1 MRLDDLLRDVRHT
14 VRGLR
19 RTPGFAVAVVLT
31 LALGVGGNTAIF
43 SVVDQVLLRPLP
55 YPEGERLVR
64 IYERNLTG
72 PNPNARFSNG
82 VSPANWL
89 DWQARSK
96 TLSSMGVWFNMS
108 RTLTGVG
115 EPEQLNGQFVSWE
128 FLQALGVPPLLG
140 RTLTADD
147 DRRNAP
153 RVAVLSYSLWEQ
165 RFASNPDVIGRVIQ
179 LDDAPVT
186 IVGVMP
192 RGFRF
197 IQQDIDFWSAFGLDR
212 DLPWRDVAGRFTDVV
227 ARIAPNATFAS
238 AETEMRAIAAE
249 LEPGHPMN
257 KDHSVTLVPLR
268 EEFTGEVHRSLVVLY
283 AAVGVLLA
291 IACFN
296 VANLLLARS
305 AARRREIAVRTA
317 LGAGRVPIVRQL
329 LVESLLLAIAGG
341 LLGLALARWSLDA
354 LLAFAPPGLLGV
366 SELTIDQRVLVYAL
380 GLSVLTGVIVG
391 LMPAVSL
398 VRRSFLAHIH
408 DSGHRVTQ
416 SARLRQSLVVAQVA
430 MTIVLLCAAGL
441 LVRTVMALNGA
452 SGGIDRSNL
461 LTMEVTLPTTRYNT
475 PERTAGFVRQAL
487 DAIRSLPGVES
498 VGAGNSLPIIGPPRG
513 GTRFHRL
520 VTPQEAV
527 NRLPITTVRVVTPGY
542 FRTLRIPIV
551 RGREFTDSDP
561 ANGFVVNQ
569 AFARAYLE
577 DVDPLATSISVRMQ
591 REDPYLPIVGVVGDV
606 ASGSVRGQT
615 TPTVYYSNRQMPGQG
630 MSFLI
635 RTTQPEA
642 LSRRAV
648 EALHGID
655 ANLAVTFVRTLET
668 AMSESIARE
677 RLNALVSTSF
687 GLSGLLLAALGLY
700 GLLAFLVTERTK
712 EIGIRISLGAPLARV
727 TASVVGSGLRLVAI
741 GTFAGVVASLL
752 LGRWLESLLFGVT
765 PNDATTYLVT
775 LALISVVSAV
785 ASYVPARRAAG
796 VEPLAALRQE

>member
-1 MRLDDLLRDVRHT
+1 
-14 VRGLR
+14 
-19 RTPGFAVAVVLT
+19 
-31 LALGVGGNTAIF
+31 
-43 SVVDQVLLRPLP
+43 
-55 YPEGERLVR
+55 
-64 IYERNLTG
+64 
-72 PNPNARFSNG
+72 
-82 VSPANWL
+82 
-89 DWQARSK
+89 
-96 TLSSMGVWFNMS
+96 
-108 RTLTGVG
+108 
-115 EPEQLNGQFVSWE
+115 
-128 FLQALGVPPLLG
+128 
-140 RTLTADD
+140 
-147 DRRNAP
+147 
-153 RVAVLSYSLWEQ
+153 
-165 RFASNPDVIGRVIQ
+165 
-179 LDDAPVT
+179 
-186 IVGVMP
+186 
-192 RGFRF
+192 
-197 IQQDIDFWSAFGLDR
+197 
-212 DLPWRDVAGRFTDVV
+212 
-227 ARIAPNATFAS
+227 
-238 AETEMRAIAAE
+238 
-249 LEPGHPMN
+249 
-257 KDHSVTLVPLR
+257 
-268 EEFTGEVHRSLVVLY
+268 
-283 AAVGVLLA
+283 
-291 IACFN
+291 
-296 VANLLLARS
+296 
-305 AARRREIAVRTA
+305 
-317 LGAGRVPIVRQL
+317 
-329 LVESLLLAIAGG
+329 
-341 LLGLALARWSLDA
+341 
-354 LLAFAPPGLLGV
+354 
-366 SELTIDQRVLVYAL
+366 
-380 GLSVLTGVIVG
+380 
-391 LMPAVSL
+391 
-398 VRRSFLAHIH
+398 
-408 DSGHRVTQ
+408 
-416 SARLRQSLVVAQVA
+416 
-430 MTIVLLCAAGL
+430 
-441 LVRTVMALNGA
+441 
-452 SGGIDRSNL
+452 
-461 LTMEVTLPTTRYNT
+461 
-475 PERTAGFVRQAL
+475 
-487 DAIRSLPGVES
+487 
-498 VGAGNSLPIIGPPRG
+498 
-513 GTRFHRL
+513 
-520 VTPQEAV
+520 
-527 NRLPITTVRVVTPGY
+527 LPITTVRVVTPGY

-655 ANLAVTFVRTLET
+655 ANLAVTFVRTLEA

>member
-1 MRLDDLLRDVRHT
+1 M
-14 VRGLR
+14 
-19 RTPGFAVAVVLT
+19 VLT

-55 YPEGERLVR
+55 YPQGDRLVR
-64 IYERNLTG
+64 IYERNL
-72 PNPNARFSNG
+72 NARNPDARYSNG

-96 TLSSMGVWFNMS
+96 TLSTIGIWFTVT
-108 RTLTGVG
+108 RTLTGYG
-115 EPEQLNGQFVSWE
+115 EPQQLNAQFVSWE
-128 FLQALGVPPLLG
+128 FFQTLGVTPLLG

-147 DRRNAP
+147 DRPAAPNAP
-153 RVAVLSYSLWEQ
+153 RVALLSYGLWER
-165 RFASNPDVIGRVIQ
+165 RFAANRDIVGRVIQ
-179 LDDAPVT
+179 LDDAPFTV
-186 IVGVMP
+186 VGVMP

-197 IQQDIDFWSAFGLDR
+197 IQQDIDFWSPFGLNR
-212 DLPWRDVAGRFTDVV
+212 DLPWRDVAGRFIDVV

-238 AETEMRAIAAE
+238 ADAEMRSIAAD
-249 LEPGHPMN
+249 LAATYPMN

-268 EEFTGEVHRSLVVLY
+268 EEFTGEVQRSLVVLY

-329 LVESLLLAIAGG
+329 LVESLLLAVGGG

-354 LLAFAPPGLLGV
+354 LLAFSPPGLLSV
-366 SELTIDQRVLVYAL
+366 SELTIDQRVLLYAL
-380 GLSVLTGVIVG
+380 GLSVLTGVVVG

-398 VRRSFLAHIH
+398 VRRSVLAHLH
-408 DSGHRVTQ
+408 QSGHRVTQ
-416 SARLRQSLVVAQVA
+416 SARLRQSLVVAQVT

-441 LVRTVMALNGA
+441 LVRTVIALNGA

-461 LTMEVTLPTTRYNT
+461 LTMEVTLPNTRYT
-475 PERTAGFVRQAL
+475 GERISGFVRQAL

-498 VGAGNSLPIIGPPRG
+498 AGAGNSLPIIGAPRG
-513 GTRFHRL
+513 GTGFHRL
-520 VTPQEAV
+520 GTPEV
-527 NRLPITTVRVVTPGY
+527 PRNRLPSTTVRVVTPGY

-561 ANGFVVNQ
+561 ANGFIVNE
-569 AFARAYLE
+569 AFARAYLQ
-577 DVDPLATSISVRMQ
+577 DVDPLATSIMVRMQ
-591 REDPYLPIVGVVGDV
+591 QENPYLPIVGVVGDV
-606 ASGSVRGQT
+606 PSGSVRGQA
-615 TPTVYYSNRQMPGQG
+615 TPTVYYSQRQMPQQG
-630 MSFLI
+630 LSYLI

-655 ANLAVTFVRTLET
+655 PNLAVTFVRTFEN

-677 RLNALVSTSF
+677 RLNALVSTAF

-727 TASVVGSGLRLVAI
+727 TASVVGSGLRLAAI
-741 GTFAGVVASLL
+741 GACVGVGASLL
-752 LGRWLESLLFGVT
+752 IGRWLESLLFGVK
-765 PNDATTYLVT
+765 PYDATTYLVA
-775 LALISVVSAV
+775 LGLISLVAGV